1 MCSKKLLESKISNKE
16 KIVLSYNSSSFRRIN
31 IFVSFSYILAILSLI
46 YFFQISKFT
55 LLTSAI
61 LSFLY
66 GAFFISI
73 KNYVSASIK
82 GEMLMTKNIYQKNKI
97 TDIKSIREISSITIF
112 RINFTKVR
120 YRLDGVNHSIQMIK
134 YLNKDDIG
142 NEVILRSVLKKAS

>member
-16 KIVLSYNSSSFRRIN
+16 KIVLSYNSSSFRRIK

-66 GAFFISI
+66 GVFSISI

>member
-1 MCSKKLLESKISNKE
+1 VCSKKLLESKISNKE

-66 GAFFISI
+66 GVFFISI

>member
-66 GAFFISI
+66 GVFFISI

>member
-16 KIVLSYNSSSFRRIN
+16 KIVLSYNSSSFRRIK

-66 GAFFISI
+66 GVFFISI

>member
-82 GEMLMTKNIYQKNKI
+82 GEMLMTKNIYQNNKI